1 MAYYTYKARDKK
13 GKLITSQTFAPNKQ
27 ELIKLLQKDD
37 LLILSVKEAA
47 SIEEEYRRKLHRKIL
62 TRDLSLFAKELT
74 ILLENGVSI
83 IEAFEIVLKQIES
96 STLLTTVKTIKKDL
110 EAGSTLADAIK
121 KYPRI
126 FESFWG
132 DMIAAGELSGQLPFV
147 LRQVVT
153 FLESRDEMR
162 KKTIDAFMYPILL
175 FSLAILTIVVFI
187 FKVVPIFE
195 ELFGAFGAELPFFT
209 SVIVGISNVIRGYFF
224 VVVISAAVAGFLF
237 KKAMSTNYGKKAS
250 ERVLF
255 NIPILGDFL
264 LSLSLERFA
273 STLSVLLKS
282 GISIVNAME
291 AAVKTSQSLVFADRV
306 DEARVKIVGGL
317 PLSESLYQTNMF
329 PPLAI
334 QLVLVA
340 EKTGN
345 FSGMLEEVAKY
356 YGDIVDTTMTR
367 FTTLLGPV
375 VLLFM
380 ALVIGGLIV
389 AMFMPIFKFA
399 TLG

>member
-1 MAYYTYKARDKK
+1 
-13 GKLITSQTFAPNKQ
+13 
-27 ELIKLLQKDD
+27 
-37 LLILSVKEAA
+37 
-47 SIEEEYRRKLHRKIL
+47 
-62 TRDLSLFAKELT
+62 
-74 ILLENGVSI
+74 
-83 IEAFEIVLKQIES
+83 
-96 STLLTTVKTIKKDL
+96 
-110 EAGSTLADAIK
+110 
-121 KYPRI
+121 
-126 FESFWG
+126 
-132 DMIAAGELSGQLPFV
+132 
-147 LRQVVT
+147 
-153 FLESRDEMR
+153 
-162 KKTIDAFMYPILL
+162 MYPILL
-175 FSLAILTIVVFI
+175 FSLAILTIIVFI

-209 SVIVGISNVIRGYFF
+209 SVIVGISNVIRNYFF
-224 VVVISAAVAGFLF
+224 VVIISAVIAGFLF
-237 KKAMSTNYGKKAS
+237 KKAMSTDYGKKAS
-250 ERVLF
+250 ERALF
-255 NIPILGDFL
+255 NVPILGDFL

-273 STLSVLLKS
+273 STLGVLLKS
-282 GISIVNAME
+282 GISIVKAME

-306 DEARVKIVGGL
+306 DEARVKITGGL
-317 PLSESLYQTNMF
+317 PLSEALYQTNMF

-345 FSGMLEEVAKY
+345 FSGMLGEVAKY

-389 AMFMPIFKFA
+389 AMFMPIFKFS